1 MCVKKKTSGLKLKK
15 ISLTAQRCS
24 AKVIFMIILLIEL
37 WPGHATGPIVK
48 AVDIHILALVGL
60 NQVALEVFIS
70 SMASA

>member
-1 MCVKKKTSGLKLKK
+1 
-15 ISLTAQRCS
+15 
-24 AKVIFMIILLIEL
+24 MIILLIEL